1 MKKFQR
7 LTAIAGM
14 SVTTVL
20 TSGALDP
27 VRALT
32 FTFTPEAGT
41 SQLAIDGFNAAG
53 ALWSAVLTDN
63 VSVNIDIG
71 FKPLAANTLGEAS
84 SVQRYYDYS
93 QVYDALSRDR
103 TSADDN
109 SAVKSLASGSTF
121 NMFINRTANSPYGSG
136 SATPYLDNNGNA
148 NNRTIDLSSANAKA
162 LGLQGNSGADASI
175 AFSSSIDWDFNRS
188 DGIGSGQFDFVGTA
202 AHEIGHA
209 LGFLSGVDLLD
220 ANSNGRADN
229 DSAFT
234 YVSPL
239 DLFRYS
245 PDSKNAGTIDWTAD
259 SRSKYLSADGGAS
272 AIGEL
277 STGIN
282 FGDGLQ
288 ASHWRNNG
296 GYGIL
301 SPKLPSST
309 LLQISDN
316 DLRAFDIIGWNRAGN
331 NAAIASSAL
340 AGTNLDRV
348 GNISAT
354 AGATEVPEPS
364 GILGLLICAGVV
376 TMRKRFKVDNE
387 L

>member
-1 MKKFQR
+1 MKKFHR

-14 SVTTVL
+14 SVMAIL

-53 ALWSAVLTDN
+53 ALWSAALTDD
-63 VSVNIDIG
+63 VSVNINIG
-71 FKPLAANTLGEAS
+71 FKPLAANILGEAT

-121 NMFINRTANSPYGSG
+121 NMFINRTANSPYGAG

-175 AFSSSIDWDFNRS
+175 AFS
-188 DGIGSGQFDFVGTA
+188 
-202 AHEIGHA
+202 
-209 LGFLSGVDLLD
+209 L
-220 ANSNGRADN
+220 
-229 DSAFT
+229 
-234 YVSPL
+234 
-239 DLFRYS
+239 
-245 PDSKNAGTIDWTAD
+245 
-259 SRSKYLSADGGAS
+259 
-272 AIGEL
+272 
-277 STGIN
+277 
-282 FGDGLQ
+282 
-288 ASHWRNNG
+288 
-296 GYGIL
+296 
-301 SPKLPSST
+301 
-309 LLQISDN
+309 
-316 DLRAFDIIGWNRAGN
+316 
-331 NAAIASSAL
+331 
-340 AGTNLDRV
+340 
-348 GNISAT
+348 
-354 AGATEVPEPS
+354 
-364 GILGLLICAGVV
+364 
-376 TMRKRFKVDNE
+376 TMRKRFKVDDE